1 MPKDSKAFTLL
12 GLASKI
18 FIVGTLRV
26 PCSHDARHTPGAGQ
40 VRRTDVLSNCNNC
53 GGRKSASARRD
64 NPELRRLSA
73 LPRGGT
79 GLGIGALAVGSEDGR
94 SIRRMNFGCQ
104 GQTGVGRTC
113 REHTTT
119 ADGREPGVPGTPHP
133 FPAPNRGSLMAMP
146 QPRIPL
152 TPTASQE

>member
-1 MPKDSKAFTLL
+1 
-12 GLASKI
+12 
-18 FIVGTLRV
+18 
-26 PCSHDARHTPGAGQ
+26 
-40 VRRTDVLSNCNNC
+40 
-53 GGRKSASARRD
+53 
-64 NPELRRLSA
+64 
-73 LPRGGT
+73 
-79 GLGIGALAVGSEDGR
+79 
-94 SIRRMNFGCQ
+94 MNFDCQ